1 LIEEYTEFLNE
12 CPQYYRAYYER
23 AILYTHVGRYKEAIA
38 DNEILIKH
46 NERLWYDAL
55 INKAK
60 ALYFMKEYGLALK
73 SANRYFEVEEQTESE
88 AYKIRA
94 EIFKKLKMYD
104 EYNEDMRKFKKK
116 EKEEK
121 KKKIVLSEM
130 KKD

>member
-1 LIEEYTEFLNE
+1 MNSL
-12 CPQYYRAYYER
+12 YRAYYER

-46 NERLWYDAL
+46 NERLWSDAL
-55 INKAK
+55 INKAE

-73 SANRYFEVEEQTESE
+73 SSNRYFEVEEQTESE

-94 EIFKKLKMYD
+94 
-104 EYNEDMRKFKKK
+104 DMRMYKKK

-121 KKKIVLSEM
+121 KKKNISIVRNEEGLRM
-130 KKD
+130 FKKMLLRYE

>member
-1 LIEEYTEFLNE
+1 MIEEYTEFLNE

-46 NERLWYDAL
+46 NERLWSDAL
-55 INKAK
+55 INKAE

-94 EIFKKLKMYD
+94 EIFKKLKRNTTSY
-104 EYNEDMRKFKKK
+104 RKKGSS
-116 EKEEK
+116 
-121 KKKIVLSEM
+121 SERFI
-130 KKD
+130 KRFS